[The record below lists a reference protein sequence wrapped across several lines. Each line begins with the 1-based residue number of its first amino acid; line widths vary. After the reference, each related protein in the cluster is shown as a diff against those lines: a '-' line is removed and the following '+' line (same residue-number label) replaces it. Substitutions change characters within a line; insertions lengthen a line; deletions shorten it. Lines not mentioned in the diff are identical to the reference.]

1 MGPERKPTALGPSF
15 GQTWGMSLVED
26 PFDWRATKNGQVHV
40 SRGGRTVTVL
50 RGRSAAALLAKL
62 DGADDESA
70 QQLLAR
76 ATGHYRHVGRPRG

>member
-1 MGPERKPTALGPSF
+1 
-15 GQTWGMSLVED
+15 MSLVDD

-50 RGRSAAALLAKL
+50 RGSAAATLLAKL
-62 DGADDESA
+62 ERAGDGEAA